1 MGLSLGSG
9 TSVPLLQPGPQ
20 PSLALTLA
28 LESSNLERMGINCL
42 DCLPRLDWRAVH
54 QTQTSGRCSLARL
67 GKFVARCFK
76 QQLDCVVSQQH
87 ELLQLWHD
95 MPNALRAGYCHAL
108 MFAFRRSAQQQ
119 RPENL
124 PTHRRPASGWP
135 EPEPVRPF
143 PPPRLFLSLTTTLP
157 TLLSAAAFCH
167 TDDLRYGMFFKAGLL
182 RLYRL
187 SYSLAVTCTSYDVR
201 LNTARSVTFD
211 PLH

>member
-1 MGLSLGSG
+1 M
-9 TSVPLLQPGPQ
+9 PLLQPGPQ

-28 LESSNLERMGINCL
+28 LESCVAIYAPQVISKEGSTAQIVCRGLIGGRCN
-42 DCLPRLDWRAVH
+42 

-76 QQLDCVVSQQH
+76 RSLIALCHSSTSCSNCGTTCLTHCERATVMHSCSHFASQAH
-87 ELLQLWHD
+87 S
-95 MPNALRAGYCHAL
+95 
-108 MFAFRRSAQQQ
+108 RSAQQQ

-143 PPPRLFLSLTTTLP
+143 PPPRLFLSLATTLP

-167 TDDLRYGMFFKAGLL
+167 TDDLRYGC
-182 RLYRL
+182 
-187 SYSLAVTCTSYDVR
+187 SLKRACSGCIYFRTVS
-201 LNTARSVTFD
+201 L
-211 PLH
+211 